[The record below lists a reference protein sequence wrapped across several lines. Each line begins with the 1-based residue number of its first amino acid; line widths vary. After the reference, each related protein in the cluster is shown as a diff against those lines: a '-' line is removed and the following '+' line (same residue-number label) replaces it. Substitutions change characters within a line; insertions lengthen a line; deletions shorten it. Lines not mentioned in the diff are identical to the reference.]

1 MEEEELAK
9 FCDLSNPFD
18 PIDFMIFKEEIKDDF
33 QNIYTSIFENNEDKK
48 ALVISKSLFPRFFYI
63 FSYQEIVKKGFKIYY
78 FELCPQAIE
87 EFNVLFIIPPEQQ
100 CIDIIAKQMDKDES
114 AMHEL
119 KKDFQKNKDRFISKK
134 YFYLYVPKIDI
145 SLINYTE
152 ENYGERFESFQKYFD
167 FELLNI
173 PFDYD
178 LISLEDKLSF
188 KELFL
193 FKFSDCVDNLAN
205 LLIKIE
211 DIFGKIKY
219 RYILGEN
226 SKIVSDFLDK
236 KEKEG
241 FLSDKNNDEI
251 LACFFID
258 RSVDYITPF
267 CTELTYEALLHQ
279 FFNINFLKIKV
290 KNEIAKIKRE
300 KKKEEKKEDE
310 KDEIKEEEKKEP
322 EKTEEEKLKEER
334 EQEEKE
340 RQEIMNIM
348 LGFNDKLFQII
359 KDFNFGKLG
368 LYLTKRYEYQD
379 LMFKKMKNTRSKEL
393 DSDKVKKEFDLV
405 REMNTERPQLKMH
418 INLFNYIRGFT
429 SLPQAKRRLNLEQ
442 TLLQGGKDCLD
453 LIHDYYDSEMV
464 RKSDPYDLLKL
475 FCLENLAF
483 GGVKGKIY
491 DSFKNDFLMTYDDNY
506 FFLIKN
512 LEELKILNKDG
523 KSKLYQMLLEKLGL
537 INFNVNTNQPNDTSY
552 VFGGFSPITIR
563 FIEKALKVGW
573 SNFQKDLL
581 FKNLGIEYDFPQDE
595 NPIMNPKKD
604 TNYILLVFTGGITY
618 SEIGAVRYLNT
629 SPEYS
634 KYKFLIITTNIIN
647 AKDFFDE
654 IKDDKIESR
663 LDESAIPKPEE
674 NAVPIM
680 DKKTLEKHKKK
691 EKEEQKKKDKEERE
705 RMKKKLKQERELEK
719 DRAEYRKMKE
729 KLNKK

>member
-9 FCDLSNPFD
+9 FYDLSNPFD
-18 PIDFMIFKEEIKDDF
+18 PVDFMIFKEEIKDDF

-48 ALVISKSLFPRFFYI
+48 ALVISKALLPRFFYI
-63 FSYQEIVKKGFKIYY
+63 FSYQEIIKKGFQVYY
-78 FELCPQAIE
+78 FELCPQPIE
-87 EFNVLFIIPPEQQ
+87 EFNVLFIIPPEKQ
-100 CIDIIAKQMDKDES
+100 CIDIIAKQMDKDDS

-145 SLINYTE
+145 ALINYTE
-152 ENYGERFESFQKYFD
+152 EKYGEKYESFMKYFD

-178 LISLEDKLSF
+178 IISLEDKLSF

-226 SKIVSDFLDK
+226 SKVVSDFLDK

-279 FFNINFLKIKV
+279 YFNINFGKIKV
-290 KNEIAKIKRE
+290 KNDIAKIKRE
-300 KKKEEKKEDE
+300 KKKEEKKEE
-310 KDEIKEEEKKEP
+310 KDEIKEEKKEP
-322 EKTEEEKLKEER
+322 EKTEEEKIKEER

-340 RQEIMNIM
+340 RQEIMTIM

-359 KDFNFGKLG
+359 KSFNFGKLG

-379 LMFKKMKNTRSKEL
+379 RLFKKMKNTRSKEL

-405 REMNTERPQLKMH
+405 REMNTERPQLKLH

-442 TLLQGGKDCLD
+442 TLLQGDKNCLD

-464 RKSDPYDLLKL
+464 RKSDPYELLKL

-491 DSFKNDFLMTYDDNY
+491 DSFKNDFLMTYDENY

-523 KSKLYQMLLEKLGL
+523 KSKLYPMLLEKLNL

-552 VFGGFSPITIR
+552 VFGGFCPITIR
-563 FIEKALKVGW
+563 FVEKALREGW
-573 SNFQKDLL
+573 SNFQKDLVL
-581 FKNLGIEYDFPQDE
+581 KNMGIEYDFPQDE

-604 TNYILLVFTGGITY
+604 INYILLVYTGGITY
-618 SEIGAVRYLNT
+618 SEIEAVRYLNT
-629 SPEYS
+629 SKEYS

-647 AKDFFDE
+647 GKDFFEE

-663 LDESAIPKPEE
+663 LDESAMQKPEE

-691 EKEEQKKKDKEERE
+691 EKEEQKKKDKEEKE
-705 RMKKKLKQERELEK
+705 RIKKKLKQEKELEK
-719 DRAEYRKMKE
+719 DRADYKKMKE